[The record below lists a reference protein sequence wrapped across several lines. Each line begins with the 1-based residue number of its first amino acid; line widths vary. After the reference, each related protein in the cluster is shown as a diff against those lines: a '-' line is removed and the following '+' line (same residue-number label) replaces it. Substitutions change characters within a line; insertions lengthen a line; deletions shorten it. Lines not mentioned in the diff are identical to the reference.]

1 MSRAVEKV
9 KADMRLNRSNA
20 SFLQRYLAWL
30 RSENP
35 DGADLLEADL
45 IEVFSD
51 EKGLRVLKLLEKAV
65 VKSPC
70 PDGSDD
76 RALREKNAV
85 MNFVLDIERIV
96 SNG

>member
-1 MSRAVEKV
+1 MNKAVDRV
-9 KADMRLNRSNA
+9 KADMRLNQSNT
-20 SFLQRYLAWL
+20 SFVQRYLMWL

-45 IEVFSD
+45 IEVFTT
-51 EKGLRVLKLLEKAV
+51 EKGLRVLKMLEKSV
-65 VKSPC
+65 LKSPC